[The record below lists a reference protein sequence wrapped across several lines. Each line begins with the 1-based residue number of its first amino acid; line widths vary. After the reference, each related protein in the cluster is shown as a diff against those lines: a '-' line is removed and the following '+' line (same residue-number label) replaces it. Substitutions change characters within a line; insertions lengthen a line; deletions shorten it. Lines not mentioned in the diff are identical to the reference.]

1 MSQHTTDY
9 IGIAG
14 APRRARVGFIAMAGV
29 AGVTG
34 LVG

>member
-1 MSQHTTDY
+1 MSQHITDY
-9 IGIAG
+9 IGFAG
-14 APRRARVGFIAMAGV
+14 APRRARVGFTAMTGV